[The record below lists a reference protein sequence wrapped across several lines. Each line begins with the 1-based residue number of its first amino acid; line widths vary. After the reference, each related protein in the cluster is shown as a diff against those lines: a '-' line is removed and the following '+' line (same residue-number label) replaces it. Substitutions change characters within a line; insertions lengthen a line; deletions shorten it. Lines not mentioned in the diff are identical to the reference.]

1 LENSAVSET
10 IFIAILRSRF
20 GSRGSGTVLAAKTV
34 DCFSYGESLT
44 ATIPLHVVT
53 IADRYLYSCNN
64 GPECLYYQGKCM
76 HRLALKAKGGTKH
89 EERGS

>member
-10 IFIAILRSRF
+10 LFIAFLRSRF
-20 GSRGSGTVLAAKTV
+20 GSRGSGTVSAAKTV
-34 DCFSYGESLT
+34 DYFSYGERLT

-53 IADRYLYSCNN
+53 IVDRYLYSFNN
-64 GPECLYYQGKCM
+64 SPECLYYQGKHM
-76 HRLALKAKGGTKH
+76 HPLALKAKGGTKH